1 LIHATT
7 LYNRTITYHLSLITY
22 FVVESSR
29 VKSKLLE
36 IHAPIAEKISDK

>member
-1 LIHATT
+1 
-7 LYNRTITYHLSLITY
+7 
-22 FVVESSR
+22 VESSR